1 MISAQT
7 QSIQDRSQTG
17 RHAVATNRVDTA
29 TGAAYVLL
37 AALAGLCGGGL
48 SVAGGLGL
56 LPPGSILARI
66 EPAHPALMLLYVVV
80 PALVGGFGTLW
91 LPRAL
96 ARDHMLARGLNGAGL
111 VLAACAA
118 LLTLGNAA
126 QGVHPHGTGAGIAL
140 LLWCAGTLLTCMALL
155 VTVFDSRADSVA
167 RRPFSPFVWG
177 EMLAAAVLL
186 LSVPV
191 LAGMV
196 VRAWFWPALAQPV
209 VAENFAGPIGLVILL
224 AGFGIVFEMS
234 ARFARFSERPVALI
248 MAATA
253 ATGSVAWVK
262 TVFVQGAERTS
273 AVWLGGVILALCS
286 FSAVCLAGLWLA
298 GTWKS
303 RVTLR
308 TPLLW
313 GLGFLAVVSVGWVA
327 QLSHGAGL
335 HSALQ
340 FGALYAVCGG
350 FYLWRGEECGF
361 WYPQGL
367 ALLHFGLT
375 AVATALVF
383 IPAQQGLSGVLF
395 GLSAVC
401 FVLTAGAS
409 FGRNVSAASVAD
421 ANVAERPLHRTPRA
435 ETTR

>member
-1 MISAQT
+1 M
-7 QSIQDRSQTG
+7 
-17 RHAVATNRVDTA
+17 
-29 TGAAYVLL
+29 GAAYVLL

-48 SVAGGLGL
+48 SVANGLGL
-56 LPPGSILARI
+56 LPAGSLGARI
-66 EPAHPALMLLYVVV
+66 EQAHPALMLLYVAI

-96 ARDHMLARGLNGAGL
+96 ARSRMLARGFNGAGL
-111 VLAACAA
+111 GLVVCAA
-118 LLTLGNAA
+118 LLTVVNAG
-126 QGVHPHGTGAGIAL
+126 QGASAHATGAGVAI
-140 LLWCAGTLLTCMALL
+140 LLWCAGTLSTCMALL
-155 VTVFDSRADSVA
+155 ATVFDSRADSIA
-167 RRPFSPFVWG
+167 RRAFSPFVWG

-191 LAGMV
+191 LAGQV
-196 VRAWFWPALAQPV
+196 VRGWIWPSLTQPV
-209 VAENFAGPIGLVILL
+209 MAESFAGPVSLVILL

-234 ARFARFSERPVALI
+234 ARFARFSERPVAII

-253 ATGSVAWVK
+253 ATGVVAWVK
-262 TVFVQGAERTS
+262 TEFVQGAERTS
-273 AVWLGGVILALCS
+273 AVWVGGVVLALCS
-286 FSAVCLAGLWLA
+286 LSAVCLAGLWLA

-303 RVTLR
+303 RVALR

-327 QLSHGAGL
+327 QVVDGTGL

-340 FGALYAVCGG
+340 LGALYAVCGG

-361 WYPQGL
+361 WYPQAL

-375 AVATALVF
+375 AAATALVF
-383 IPAQQGLSGVLF
+383 MPGQQVLSGALF
-395 GLSAVC
+395 GLSALC

-409 FGRNVSAASVAD
+409 FGRNVPAASVVPAPAPRG
-421 ANVAERPLHRTPRA
+421 ANAEEPAR
-435 ETTR
+435 